1 MNGQQQQQQQQITR
15 PTMTVARA
23 LKLKNKS
30 DAKKQKQ
37 GKSSLFDRSQSK
49 TVSIPASQ
57 GTIRRVKDP
66 QFSNGGR
73 NGDII
78 VTHEEY
84 IGDVNGSVAFTPIQ
98 YAVNPGLQGS
108 FPWLAAI
115 APNYESYKFESLEY
129 EFKTTTNNQATG
141 NVALFLDY
149 DPADAAPT
157 NKREILNS
165 ESTMDGPAWS
175 LSIRQ
180 KSKKENL
187 NKRATY
193 LVRQG
198 SVGASASLTLYDV
211 GNLFVC
217 TQGQS
222 GATVIGEL
230 LCRYRIR
237 LMTPQMGVSG
247 IGNAI
252 YGKISGSSLA
262 GALTLTGNF
271 PGTVSGT
278 PAAMTLTSTAPYQGL
293 VGAYSVGGTLNGF
306 APSGTATSS
315 ELADVLNTPATNES
329 AQYLVN
335 FTDVGQTFILTHTA
349 ASVTAYNVRIG
360 QYLNSLG

>member
-1 MNGQQQQQQQQITR
+1 MNGQQQQQQMR
-15 PTMTVARA
+15 PA
-23 LKLKNKS
+23 LPSIKTLLQKS
-30 DAKKQKQ
+30 KRDRKQRPGKKQSRSNRPQ
-37 GKSSLFDRSQSK
+37 SSSK

-66 QFSNGGR
+66 QFSSGGR

-84 IGDVNGSVAFTPIQ
+84 IGDVNGSVAFTPVQ

-157 NKREILNS
+157 SKREILNS

-180 KSKKENL
+180 NSKRENL

-198 SVGASASLTLYDV
+198 NVGASASLTLYDV

-217 TQGQS
+217 TQGQA

-237 LMTPQMGVSG
+237 LMTPQMGTSG
-247 IGNAI
+247 IGNAT
-252 YGKISGSSLA
+252 YAKISGTAIA
-262 GALTLTGNF
+262 GALTLNGNF
-271 PGTVSGT
+271 PGSVSGT
-278 PAAMTLTSTAPYQGL
+278 PAAMTLTSTGPYQGIVAAYA
-293 VGAYSVGGTLNGF
+293 VGTTLNGF

-315 ELADVLNTPATNES
+315 EIADVLNTPATNE
-329 AQYLVN
+329 AAEYLVN
-335 FTDVGQTFILTHTA
+335 FTDVGQTFTLALTA
-349 ASVTAYNVRIG
+349 ATVSSYAVRIG
-360 QYLNSLG
+360 QYLNSLA